1 MRDKKFKF
9 TSETIQIGN
18 HTLHRIQALR
28 HIRGRANAGDLG
40 GFVESPQNLS
50 DLDTAWVAK
59 NACVY
64 GNAIVSHDAL
74 VTHNARVCGN
84 ARVDGQAIVEGAAK
98 VYGHAHIGDRARVAD
113 NATVKGEAL
122 VLVDAT
128 ITGNATIAGR
138 ASVWGQARVDKNATV
153 RGFALVHDFATV
165 TDSAFIGGRA
175 VVGDHVT
182 VKENAIV
189 GGCAELRGRACMSAN
204 MIALCPSD
212 ILTIGPIGSRDYYLT
227 VNIPTGLCTTGC
239 FIGTID
245 DLIKAARTKSL
256 THPKTKEYLIMIH
269 AINGI
274 ISFRRTGRY

>member
-50 DLDTAWVAK
+50 DLDTAWVAE
-59 NACVY
+59 
-64 GNAIVSHDAL
+64 
-74 VTHNARVCGN
+74 N

-113 NATVKGEAL
+113 DATVKGEAL